1 MADVSRAVSFW
12 NDEVRKIQGRHLSA
26 GHAEQE
32 RRVITVPIEARAS
45 EDNTRTL
52 TGYAALYNTEARIAG
67 IFREVIEPGA
77 FRAAL
82 DRQDDVRALF
92 NHDPNH
98 VLGRTKSG
106 TLTLTEDDRGL
117 KYTITLPD
125 TQAGRDLWTSVQ
137 RGDVSQSS
145 FAFSEDDAEWRD
157 KNTDMPLRAI
167 KSVHLYDVS
176 PVTYPAYNET
186 SVSARSQAEALRS
199 AVMASQA
206 VVQDDGRADRDRAY
220 AAVESMRAWPS
231 TRS

>member
-1 MADVSRAVSFW
+1 M
-12 NDEVRKIQGRHLSA
+12 
-26 GHAEQE
+26 EQE
-32 RRVITVPIEARAS
+32 RRVVTVPIEARAG

-67 IFREVIEPGA
+67 IFREVLEPGA

-82 DRQDDVRALF
+82 DRKDDVRALF

-98 VLGRTKSG
+98 VLGRTRSG
-106 TLTLTEDDRGL
+106 TLTLSEDERGL

-157 KNTDMPLRAI
+157 KDTDMPLRAI
-167 KSVHLYDVS
+167 KSVHLFDVS

-186 SVSARSQAEALRS
+186 SVSARSHAETLR
-199 AVMASQA
+199 ADAA
-206 VVQDDGRADRDRAY
+206 AAHAAVQDDGRADADYAY
-220 AAVESMRAWPS
+220 AALETVRVCRNA
-231 TRS
+231 RS